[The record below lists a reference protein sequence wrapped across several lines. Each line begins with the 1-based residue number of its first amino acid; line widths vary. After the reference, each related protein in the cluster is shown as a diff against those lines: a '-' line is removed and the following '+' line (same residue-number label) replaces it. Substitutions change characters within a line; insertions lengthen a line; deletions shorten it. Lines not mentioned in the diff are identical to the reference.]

1 MKLLRSMILMSKL
14 TLEQKIDNALM
25 WIESLDLPKGLAYP
39 QGERVLGNE
48 SMGFCCLGLQCHL
61 SGNSY
66 SYHWNY
72 PGYEENYVGLVSACS
87 FPVAGSDLPPLA
99 NMNDEGVSFREIAS
113 HLKKHPHEYLEEGVA
128 DYIKLAYS

>member
-1 MKLLRSMILMSKL
+1 MSKL

-39 QGERVLGNE
+39 QGEDMLGNE

-66 SYHWNY
+66 HYDRSYPEY
-72 PGYEENYVGLVSACS
+72 DANYVGLVNIDSS
-87 FPVAGSDLPPLA
+87 PVGGSPLPHLDD
-99 NMNDEGVSFREIAS
+99 MNDGGVPFRGIAS
-113 HLKKHPHEYLEEGVA
+113 HLKKHPHEYFEEGVA